1 MSEPQKTPFYE
12 LWEQVKN
19 NLEGT
24 TTPVPD
30 ENKFEISIL
39 NNRPQDFHLK
49 IALIGDGAVG
59 KTTLRKRYLGEKFSE
74 TYYQTIGAD
83 FAVHENNV
91 GSHKVKYVIWDLA
104 GQLRFFEVRKLF
116 YQGCHGAL
124 VVFDLSNQDS
134 FNNIQHWINELW
146 KNCGSGAVPFV
157 LVGNKSDLRHH
168 LGVKSVS
175 DDVIQN
181 VTNILTHETIK
192 RYGFRIK
199 SIITSAKTGENV
211 SEAFKRLAIQII
223 VHKRFL
229 NSQRGHSGYQ
239 Q

>member
-1 MSEPQKTPFYE
+1 MSEPKKTPFYE
-12 LWEQVKN
+12 LWEQVKD
-19 NLEGT
+19 NLE
-24 TTPVPD
+24 TPVVDVPD
-30 ENKFEISIL
+30 DDKAEVSIL
-39 NNRPQDFHLK
+39 DIRPQDFHLK

-83 FAVHENNV
+83 FAVHESNV

-104 GQLRFFEVRKLF
+104 GQLRFHEVRKLF
-116 YQGCHGAL
+116 YQGVHGAL
-124 VVFDLSNQDS
+124 VVFDISNQES

-146 KNCGSGAVPFV
+146 KNSGLGAIPFV
-157 LVGNKSDLRHH
+157 LVGNKSDLRDNI
-168 LGVKSVS
+168 GIQSVS

-181 VTNILTHETIK
+181 VTNILSNETIK

-229 NSQRGHSGYQ
+229 ISQRGIHK
-239 Q
+239 